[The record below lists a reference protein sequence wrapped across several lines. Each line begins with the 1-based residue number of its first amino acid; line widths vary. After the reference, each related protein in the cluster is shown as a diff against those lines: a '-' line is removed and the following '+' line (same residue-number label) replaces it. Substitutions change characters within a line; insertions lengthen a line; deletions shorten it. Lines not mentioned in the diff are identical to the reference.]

1 MMNRWSQA
9 RQMLASALAAG
20 MLACGMGPAG
30 AQTIIDDWKSVTI
43 PPPPDLLPVTAD
55 SAHTALLILDMY
67 ATTCPQRPSC
77 VRSIPHVK
85 ALLDQA
91 RAHKMLVIFSGG
103 PMNSPNPI
111 TPVAPLAPQAGEPT
125 VRSGA
130 DKFLGSDLE
139 KILNEAGIKS
149 VIVTGT
155 SADAAV
161 LYTASEASLRGLNTY
176 VPIDCMSSLTP
187 FAELYTTWHLKNVTP
202 AVSSHVTLTRS
213 DLITMH

>member
-1 MMNRWSQA
+1 MSRSTGKMGRMA
-9 RQMLASALAAG
+9 VLAVAG
-20 MLACGMGPAG
+20 LMACMSGAG
-30 AQTIIDDWKSVTI
+30 AQTIIDEWKTVTI

-55 SAHTALLILDMY
+55 SHTTALLILDMY

-77 VRSIPHVK
+77 VKSIPHVK

-91 RAHKMLVIFSGG
+91 RAHKMLVIYSGG
-103 PMNSPNPI
+103 PANSPNPI
-111 TPVAPLAPQAGEPT
+111 TPVAPLGPMAGEPT

-130 DKFLGSDLE
+130 DKFLGSDLD
-139 KILNEAGIKS
+139 KILAQAGIKS

-161 LYTASEASLRGLNTY
+161 MYTASEASLRGLNTY

-187 FAELYTTWHLKNVTP
+187 FAELYTTWHLKNVTA